1 MALLKESDLR
11 KYRTTKIVAGLE
23 SYSAKN
29 LDYKKF
35 DIFLSHSYS
44 DKDLIYGVKYFLEDN
59 GLSVYVDWINEQE
72 LDRSS
77 VDVETAETLRKRMSQ
92 CQSLLF
98 VTSLNSTTSKWMPW
112 ECGYF
117 DGINGKIAI
126 FPIVK
131 SDENS
136 FSGQEYLGL
145 YPYID
150 VTLST
155 IWVNSVKSGYC
166 SIKDW
171 LNGKSPDNR

>member
-11 KYRTTKIVAGLE
+11 KYRATEIVASLE
-23 SYSAKN
+23 NHSARN
-29 LDYKKF
+29 LDYDEF

-44 DKDLIYGVKYFLEDN
+44 DKDLIYGVKRFLEDN
-59 GLSVYVDWINEQE
+59 GLSVYVDWIDELE

-77 VDVETAETLRKRMSQ
+77 VNVETAKTLRKRMSQ

-131 SDENS
+131 SDESS
-136 FSGQEYLGL
+136 FAGQEYLGL

-150 VTLST
+150 VTTYT

-171 LNGKSPDNR
+171 LNGESPDNK

>member
-11 KYRTTKIVAGLE
+11 SYLRKSSIGLE
-23 SYSAKN
+23 SASNRN
-29 LDYKKF
+29 LDHEQF
-35 DIFLSHSYS
+35 DVFLSHSYL
-44 DKDLIYGVKYFLEDN
+44 DKDLVFEIKNYLEQH
-59 GLSVYVDWINEQE
+59 GLSVYVDWIDEQE
-72 LDRSS
+72 LDRSA

-98 VTSLNSTTSKWMPW
+98 ATSSNSTSSKWMPW

-150 VTLST
+150 VTSST
-155 IWVNSVKSGYC
+155 IWVNSVKSGFC
-166 SIKDW
+166 SLKDW
-171 LNGKSPDNR
+171 LNGKSPDRY

>member
-11 KYRTTKIVAGLE
+11 SYLRKSNVFLE
-23 SYSAKN
+23 SASN
-29 LDYKKF
+29 QRLDHEKF
-35 DIFLSHSYS
+35 DIFLSHSYL
-44 DKDLIYGVKYFLEDN
+44 DKDLVFEIKNYLEQH
-59 GLSVYVDWINEQE
+59 GLSVYVDWIDEQE
-72 LDRSS
+72 LDRSA

-98 VTSLNSTTSKWMPW
+98 ATSSNSTTSKWMPW

-150 VTLST
+150 VTSST
-155 IWVNSVKSGYC
+155 IWVNSVKSGFC
-166 SIKDW
+166 SLKDW
-171 LNGKSPDNR
+171 LNGKLPDSY

>member
-11 KYRTTKIVAGLE
+11 SYLSKSTLVLE
-23 SYSAKN
+23 SASN
-29 LDYKKF
+29 RSLDHERF
-35 DIFLSHSYS
+35 DIFLSHSYL
-44 DKDLIYGVKYFLEDN
+44 DKDLVFGIKNYLEKHD
-59 GLSVYVDWINEQE
+59 LSVYVDWIDEQE

-98 VTSLNSTTSKWMPW
+98 ATSSNSNTSKWMPW

-126 FPIVK
+126 FPIAK
-131 SDENS
+131 SDETS
-136 FSGQEYLGL
+136 FVGQEYLGL

-150 VTLST
+150 VVANT
-155 IWVNSVKSGYC
+155 IWINSVKFGYC
-166 SIKDW
+166 SIKEW
-171 LNGKSPDNR
+171 LNGSSPDKN